1 MRTPINRLTRGS
13 GNIRTAGWLAAAVM
27 VAVAALAP
35 ATAFAAGPGNNGLDS
50 TGNGTKSNATAGG
63 SLSAAGSSATMA
75 ANAVMTCDDTSV
87 DGVTGSFTLTKTLD
101 VGSTITI
108 YMVPNNGSDA
118 SPAGNVTKNE
128 ATITLTGANHT
139 SGSVINWSVPVT
151 HAFTT
156 SSGGILVVFAVNDD
170 GTTAISSSKTNSLN
184 CTEANP
190 TPTPVVT
197 PEPTPVIT
205 PEPTPV
211 ITPEPTPVITP
222 EPTPVITPEPT
233 PVITPEP
240 TPVITPE
247 PTPVITPEPTPVIT
261 AEPTPVITPV
271 PSGSIAVETATP
283 APSGSGGVQAE
294 TATPGSTAPPTDT
307 IGSVGPTSGGNGW
320 RIALIGLAALIAGGL
335 FLTAPR
341 RSDRKR

>member
-1 MRTPINRLTRGS
+1 
-13 GNIRTAGWLAAAVM
+13 M
-27 VAVAALAP
+27 VAVATLAP
-35 ATAFAAGPGNNGLDS
+35 ATAFAAGPGNNGLDP

-63 SLSAAGSSATMA
+63 SLSAAGGSATMA
-75 ANAVMTCDDTSV
+75 ADAVMTCDGTSV
-87 DGVTGSFTLTKTLD
+87 GGVTGSFTLTKTLD
-101 VGSTITI
+101 VGSKITI

-128 ATITLTGANHT
+128 TTITLTGANNT
-139 SGSVINWSVPVT
+139 SGSTINWSVPVT

-156 SSGGILVVFAVNDD
+156 SQGGILVVFAVNDD

-190 TPTPVVT
+190 T
-197 PEPTPVIT
+197 PTPVIT

-247 PTPVITPEPTPVIT
+247 PTPVITPEPTPV
-261 AEPTPVITPV
+261 VTPV

-283 APSGSGGVQAE
+283 APSGSIATGTATPAPSGSVLAE
-294 TATPGSTAPPTDT
+294 TATPGHTAPPTDT
-307 IGSVGPTSGGNGW
+307 IGSVGPTSGGSGW

-335 FLTAPR
+335 FLTTPR

>member
-1 MRTPINRLTRGS
+1 MNRMTRRS
-13 GNIRTAGWLAAAVM
+13 GNLRTAGWLAAAIM

-35 ATAFAAGPGNNGLDS
+35 ATAFAAGPGNNGLDP
-50 TGNGTKSNATAGG
+50 TGNGTTSNATVGG
-63 SLSAAGSSATMA
+63 SLSAAGGSATMA
-75 ANAVMTCDDTSV
+75 AGAVMTCDGTSV

-128 ATITLTGANHT
+128 TTITLTAANNT
-139 SGSVINWSVPVT
+139 SGSVINWSLPVT

-156 SSGGILVVFAVNDD
+156 SQGGILVVFAVNDD

-184 CTEANP
+184 CTEAQP
-190 TPTPVVT
+190 TPTPVITPAPTPVVT
-197 PEPTPVIT
+197 PEPTPVVT

-211 ITPEPTPVITP
+211 VTPEPTPVVTP
-222 EPTPVITPEPT
+222 EPTPVVTPEPT
-233 PVITPEP
+233 PVVTPEP
-240 TPVITPE
+240 TPVVTPE
-247 PTPVITPEPTPVIT
+247 PTPVVTPGGSV
-261 AEPTPVITPV
+261 AE
-271 PSGSIAVETATP
+271 ETATP
-283 APSGSGGVQAE
+283 APTGEVKAE
-294 TATPGSTAPPTDT
+294 TAPPTDT
-307 IGSVGPTSGGNGW
+307 IGGAGPTSGSNGW

-341 RSDRKR
+341 RTDRKR

>member
-1 MRTPINRLTRGS
+1 MNRMTRRS
-13 GNIRTAGWLAAAVM
+13 GNLRTAGWLAAAIM

-35 ATAFAAGPGNNGLDS
+35 ATAFAAGPGNNGLDP
-50 TGNGTKSNATAGG
+50 TGNGTTSNATAGG

-75 ANAVMTCDDTSV
+75 ADAVMTCDGTSV

-101 VGSTITI
+101 VGSKITI

-128 ATITLTGANHT
+128 TTITLTAANNT
-139 SGSVINWSVPVT
+139 SGSKINWSLPVT
-151 HAFTT
+151 SAFTT
-156 SSGGILVVFAVNDD
+156 SSGGILVVFAVNADNV
-170 GTTAISSSKTNSLN
+170 TAISSSKTNSLN

-197 PEPTPVIT
+197 PEPTPVVT

-211 ITPEPTPVITP
+211 VTPEPTPVVTP
-222 EPTPVITPEPT
+222 EPTPVVTPEPT
-233 PVITPEP
+233 PVVTPEP
-240 TPVITPE
+240 TPVVTPE
-247 PTPVITPEPTPVIT
+247 PTPVVTPEPTPVVT
-261 AEPTPVITPV
+261 PGGSVAE
-271 PSGSIAVETATP
+271 ETATP
-283 APSGSGGVQAE
+283 APTGEVKAE
-294 TATPGSTAPPTDT
+294 TAPPTDT
-307 IGSVGPTSGGNGW
+307 IGGAGPTSGSNGW

-341 RSDRKR
+341 KNDRKR

>member
-1 MRTPINRLTRGS
+1 MTRRG
-13 GNIRTAGWLAAAVM
+13 GNLRTAGWLAAAVM
-27 VAVAALAP
+27 VAVATLAP
-35 ATAFAAGPGNNGLDS
+35 ATAFAAGPGNNGLDP
-50 TGNGTKSNATAGG
+50 TGNGTKSNATVEG
-63 SLSAAGSSATMA
+63 SLSDAGSSATMTGD
-75 ANAVMTCDDTSV
+75 AVITCDGTSV
-87 DGVTGSFTLTKTLD
+87 DGITGSFTLGKTLD
-101 VGSTITI
+101 IGSKITI
-108 YMVPNNGSDA
+108 YMVPNNGSNA

-128 ATITLTGANHT
+128 ATITLTGANNNN
-139 SGSVINWSVPVT
+139 GSTINWSVPVT
-151 HAFTT
+151 HAFTAT
-156 SSGGILVVFAVNDD
+156 QGGILVVFAVNDD

-190 TPTPVVT
+190 T
-197 PEPTPVIT
+197 PTPVIT

-247 PTPVITPEPTPVIT
+247 PTPVV
-261 AEPTPVITPV
+261 TPV
-271 PSGSIAVETATP
+271 PSGSIAVETSTP
-283 APSGSGGVQAE
+283 APSGSIATGTATPSPSGGVKAE
-294 TATPGSTAPPTDT
+294 TATPGHTAPPSDT

-335 FLTAPR
+335 FLTTPR

>member
-1 MRTPINRLTRGS
+1 MNRLTRRS
-13 GNIRTAGWLAAAVM
+13 GNLRTAGWLAAAVM

-35 ATAFAAGPGNNGLDS
+35 ATAFAAGPGNNGLDP
-50 TGNGTKSNATAGG
+50 TGNGTKSNATVGG

-75 ANAVMTCDDTSV
+75 AGAVMTCDDTSV

-118 SPAGNVTKNE
+118 SPAGNVSKNE
-128 ATITLTGANHT
+128 TTITLTAANNT
-139 SGSVINWSVPVT
+139 SGSVINWSLPVT

-170 GTTAISSSKTNSLN
+170 GTTSISSSKTNSLN
-184 CTEANP
+184 CTEATP
-190 TPTPVVT
+190 TPTPVVTPAPTPVVTPAPTPVVTPAPTPVVT
-197 PEPTPVIT
+197 PEPTPVVTPVPTPVVT

-211 ITPEPTPVITP
+211 VTPGGSV
-222 EPTPVITPEPT
+222 
-233 PVITPEP
+233 
-240 TPVITPE
+240 
-247 PTPVITPEPTPVIT
+247 
-261 AEPTPVITPV
+261 AE
-271 PSGSIAVETATP
+271 ETATP
-283 APSGSGGVQAE
+283 APTGEVKAE
-294 TATPGSTAPPTDT
+294 TAPPTDT
-307 IGSVGPTSGGNGW
+307 IGGAGPTSGSNGW

-341 RSDRKR
+341 RTDRKR